1 MPKRKTHSRFLRDWA
16 RLLVPLLFI
25 GVIIKATKPRPQE
38 LHEAHQV
45 PPAMWCQPKAL
56 RQEQGRNPTAVVS
69 SASAAALLNIPP
81 ELCPN
86 DGGR

>member
-1 MPKRKTHSRFLRDWA
+1 M
-16 RLLVPLLFI
+16 
-25 GVIIKATKPRPQE
+25 PQE

-45 PPAMWCQPKAL
+45 ADFKLQVLPAMWCRLMPTAL

-69 SASAAALLNIPP
+69 SASTAALLNIPP

-86 DGGR
+86 DGDR

>member
-1 MPKRKTHSRFLRDWA
+1 M
-16 RLLVPLLFI
+16 PLLFI
-25 GVIIKATKPRPQE
+25 GVIIKATKPRPQD
-38 LHEAHQV
+38 LHEAHQVADFKLQV